1 VKPIDQMSGAER
13 AAALLVALGPE
24 VASEIMKFLDEESIQ
39 QLASEIA
46 KIDVLS
52 PQEKEDLIGQFLL
65 ELKKTRG
72 ITFGGQNV
80 AKEILYA
87 AFGQDKAQDILKRLT
102 HKDLEKGFGFLSD
115 IDPELIVTFLHNEH
129 PQTIAVT
136 LAYLPAVKAAEVIK
150 LLSTDIAKEVTLR
163 MAKMERTSPDA
174 VLEISRVLR
183 KKYDEY
189 RYQGQSSSKAG
200 GLNALIDIM
209 SHLSGDQEKQL
220 IDYFD
225 NAMPQIA
232 DEIRARIFTF
242 ENAITLTNTEMRI
255 LIDEINNDYM
265 IARALKG
272 AGDEIRF
279 KFFRNMSKN
288 RATDIMNEMEAM
300 GPVRLSEIQDARDNI
315 IRIMRILHDNGVIS
329 LRKEKE
335 KYIE

>member
-1 VKPIDQMSGAER
+1 MKPIDQMNGAEK

-24 VASEIMKFLDEESIQ
+24 VASEIMKFLDEESVNK
-39 QLASEIA
+39 LAAEIA
-46 KIDVLS
+46 KIDILS
-52 PQEKEDLIGQFLL
+52 PEEKEELIGQFLL
-65 ELKKTRG
+65 ELRKTRG
-72 ITFGGQNV
+72 VSFGGHNV

-87 AFGQDKAQDILKRLT
+87 AFGQDKAKDILKRLT
-102 HKDLEKGFGFLSD
+102 HKDLEKGFGFLND
-115 IDPELIVTFLHNEH
+115 IDAELIVTFLQNEH

-136 LAYLPAVKAAEVIK
+136 LAYIPAAKAAEVIK
-150 LLSTDIAKEVTLR
+150 LLPRESAKEVTLR

-209 SHLSGDQEKQL
+209 GHLSGDQEKQL
-220 IDYFD
+220 IDYFEST
-225 NAMPQIA
+225 MPQIA
-232 DEIRARIFTF
+232 DEIKARIFTF
-242 ENAITLTNTEMRI
+242 ENVLTLTNTEMRI

-265 IARALKG
+265 IAKALKG

-300 GPVRLSEIQDARDNI
+300 GPVRLSEIQEARDNI
-315 IRIMRILHDNGVIS
+315 VRVMRQLHDNGIIS